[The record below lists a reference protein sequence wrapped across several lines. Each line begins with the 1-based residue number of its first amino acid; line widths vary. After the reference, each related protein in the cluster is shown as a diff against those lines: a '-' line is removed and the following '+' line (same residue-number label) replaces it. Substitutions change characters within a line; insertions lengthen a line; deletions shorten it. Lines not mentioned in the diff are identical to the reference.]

1 MEFELNKKRVINMSK
16 VATVGNNIYYK
27 ARISAIDKNKFFS
40 NREDTALFTSI
51 NKTKLFNIESGKT
64 DADPEEVIKMAEVY
78 DAPYLINHY
87 CNNICPIGKKFGCS
101 FNLESD
107 SDMYKASIMLMG
119 SLSQANNAKDI
130 LLKILEDGQITDDEI
145 EVADQAITTLT
156 KLMKDVVNLKI
167 ALEKIKR

>member
-1 MEFELNKKRVINMSK
+1 MSK
-16 VATVGNNIYYK
+16 VATVARENIYYK
-27 ARISAIDKNKFFS
+27 ARLSASKYMNCN
-40 NREDTALFTSI
+40 NREDASELVDMDKNRITRIET
-51 NKTKLFNIESGKT
+51 NKSEVY
-64 DADPEEVIKMAEVY
+64 PEEVIKMADVY
-78 DAPYLINHY
+78 NAPYLINHY
-87 CNNICPIGKKFGCS
+87 CNNVCPIGKKFGCS

-119 SLSQANNAKDI
+119 SLNQANNAKDV

>member
-27 ARISAIDKNKFFS
+27 ARISASEKKRFCS
-40 NREDTALFTSI
+40 NREDAALLTSI
-51 NKTKLFNIESGKT
+51 NKCRIFNIESDKT
-64 DADPEEVIKMAEVY
+64 DAHPEEVIKMAEVY
-78 DAPYLINHY
+78 EAPYLINHY
-87 CNNICPIGKKFGCS
+87 CNNVCPIGKKFGCS

-119 SLSQANNAKDI
+119 SLSQANNAKDV

>member
-1 MEFELNKKRVINMSK
+1 MGK
-16 VATVGNNIYYK
+16 VATVARENIYYK
-27 ARISAIDKNKFFS
+27 ARLSASKYTKCSSRETASELLDIERTRMAKIETDKL
-40 NREDTALFTSI
+40 EAY
-51 NKTKLFNIESGKT
+51 
-64 DADPEEVIKMAEVY
+64 PEEVMKMAEAY
-78 DAPYLINHY
+78 NAPHLISHY
-87 CNNICPIGKKFGCS
+87 CNNICPVGKKFGCS

-119 SLSQANNAKDI
+119 SLNQANNAKDV

>member
-1 MEFELNKKRVINMSK
+1 MSK
-16 VATVGNNIYYK
+16 VATVARENIYYK
-27 ARISAIDKNKFFS
+27 ARLSASKYMDCSNRDAASELVDMDKN
-40 NREDTALFTSI
+40 RITRIET
-51 NKTKLFNIESGKT
+51 NKLE
-64 DADPEEVIKMAEVY
+64 AYPEEVIKMAEVY

-119 SLSQANNAKDI
+119 SLSQANNAKDV

-145 EVADQAITTLT
+145 DLADKTISELT
-156 KLMKDVVNLKI
+156 NIIKDVINLKI